1 MSRLFKILTLGFLTG
16 LLGLILSPILF
27 DLEKNIGLD
36 LLFKLRG
43 SRKVPSDIIIVA
55 MDKATSDKLHLP
67 TDPGKWPRC
76 LHAELIANLLREG
89 ARVVVFD
96 IIFDN
101 ATEYD
106 TLFARAIA
114 NASNVVL
121 CEWIKKETIP
131 LSDKKGGKA
140 GEVGIE
146 KLESPTSILAQAAL
160 ALAPFP
166 LPKTP
171 IRVSQYWLIKT
182 GGLDAPTLPVV
193 AFQIFALDVYDEF
206 LQLLKEAAPSLSEK
220 LPGDRNAIIEAKN
233 VENVILTLRNFF
245 ESNPLIAEKI
255 LDKLKNENSV
265 SIAPKKKQ
273 LLKSFI
279 KMHQGPISRYLN
291 FYGPPRTIS
300 TVPYYRMLQTESET
314 TFNKKMHDVK
324 GKAVFIGLSE
334 QLRPQHKDGFHTVF
348 SQTSGL
354 ALDISGVEIAATA
367 FANLLED
374 MPVKPLGLF
383 ANLTSV
389 FVWGLVIG
397 SVCMLLSPV
406 ISALSS
412 SILGVLYVSAAYYQF
427 KHTAVW
433 YPLVVPLM
441 FQVPFAFFGTVLWKY
456 FDKNREEK
464 NVKKAFGYYLPD
476 NVVDQLIKNRS
487 TIKTEAQIVYGTCLI
502 TDAERYTTL
511 SETIDPQVLSNFMNE
526 YYNVLFKPVRQY
538 KGTVSDVIG
547 DSMLAL
553 WSTTEPDTAIRN
565 NACLAAL
572 SIAKAIYQF
581 NQSSGSFQLPTRIAL
596 HSGHMSIGNIGAIDH
611 YEYRPIG
618 DIVNTVSRLEG
629 LNKYL
634 GTYVL
639 ASEEVLKELNDF
651 LTRELGKFLLAGKS
665 KPIVVYELLSLVEE
679 STEKQRKLCATFEKA
694 LNAYRRQSWDAATDI
709 FYEST
714 KISKHD
720 GPSIFYLEL
729 CKKYRDNPPGE
740 IWDGLVH
747 VNNK

>member
-1 MSRLFKILTLGFLTG
+1 LTG
-16 LLGLILSPILF
+16 LIGLILSPILF
-27 DLEKNIGLD
+27 DLEKNMGLTS
-36 LLFKLRG
+36 LFKLRG
-43 SRKVPSDIIIVA
+43 PRKVPPDVIIVA
-55 MDKATSDKLHLP
+55 MDKATSDNLHLP
-67 TDPGKWPRC
+67 TDPTKWPRY
-76 LHAELIANLLREG
+76 LHAELIINLLRQG
-89 ARVVVFD
+89 ASVVVFD
-96 IIFDN
+96 IIFDHETN
-101 ATEYD
+101 HD
-106 TLFARAIA
+106 NLFAKAIA
-114 NASNVVL
+114 HAGNVVL
-121 CEWIKKETIP
+121 CECLKKETIP

-140 GEVGIE
+140 GEVTIE
-146 KLESPTSILAQAAL
+146 KLESPASILGQAAV
-160 ALAPFP
+160 ALAPLP

-182 GGLDAPTLPVV
+182 GALDTPTLPVV

-206 LQLLKEAAPSLSEK
+206 LQLLKEVAPSFSEK
-220 LPGDRNAIIEAKN
+220 LPGDRNVIIESKN
-233 VENVILTLRNFF
+233 VENIILTLRNFF

-265 SIAPKKKQ
+265 SLGPKKKQ
-273 LLKSFI
+273 LLTSFI

-291 FYGPPRTIS
+291 FYGPPQTIS
-300 TVPYYRMLQTESET
+300 TVSYHRMLQAQKET
-314 TFNKKMHDVK
+314 TFNKKKHNVK
-324 GKAVFIGLSE
+324 DKAVFIGLSE

-348 SQTSGL
+348 SQSSGL

-374 MPVKPLGLF
+374 MPVKPLGML

-389 FVWGLVIG
+389 FLWGLAIG
-397 SVCMLLSPV
+397 SMCMLLSPA

-412 SILGVLYVSAAYYQF
+412 SVLSVLYVSVAYYLF
-427 KHTAVW
+427 KHTA
-433 YPLVVPLM
+433 
-441 FQVPFAFFGTVLWKY
+441 FAFFGALLWKY
-456 FDKNREEK
+456 FDKNKEEK
-464 NVKKAFGYYLPD
+464 NIKKAFGYYLPD
-476 NVVDQLIKNRS
+476 TVVDQLIKNRS

-511 SETIDPQVLSNFMNE
+511 SETIDPKILSNFMNE

-553 WSTTEPDTAIRN
+553 WSTTEPDTALRN

-581 NQSSGSFQLPTRIAL
+581 NQSSGAFQLPTRIAL

-634 GTYVL
+634 GTCIL
-639 ASEEVLKELNDF
+639 ASEEVLKELNGF

-665 KPIVVYELLSLVEE
+665 KPTVVHELLSLVEE
-679 STEKQRKLCATFEKA
+679 SIEKQRRLCAIFEKA
-694 LNAYRRQSWDAATDI
+694 LNAYRKQSWDEAIDI

-714 KISKHD
+714 KIKKDD

-740 IWDGLVH
+740 MWDGLVH
-747 VNNK
+747 VNKK